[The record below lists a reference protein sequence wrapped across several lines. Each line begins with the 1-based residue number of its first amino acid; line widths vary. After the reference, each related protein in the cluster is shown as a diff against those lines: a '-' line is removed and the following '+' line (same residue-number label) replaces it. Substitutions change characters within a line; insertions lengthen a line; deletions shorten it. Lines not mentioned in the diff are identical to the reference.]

1 MSTTNHPHPV
11 VFHRLRHLF
20 GKACG
25 ICFDVADYPDNAAK
39 DTFDKWW
46 EREPLRGAKI
56 RIGPKVEVFL
66 DPSEKTQTL
75 TSKELVTTNTIAK
88 DGALSLVKV
97 VVKRIKPLKKKK
109 SVIKYNI

>member
-39 DTFDKWW
+39 DTFNKWW

-56 RIGPKVEVFL
+56 RIGPKVDVFL
-66 DPSEKTQTL
+66 DPSEKTQT
-75 TSKELVTTNTIAK
+75 NTIPK

-97 VVKRIKPLKKKK
+97 VVKRIKPFDKHLEEGRLVNDTVKNH
-109 SVIKYNI
+109 S